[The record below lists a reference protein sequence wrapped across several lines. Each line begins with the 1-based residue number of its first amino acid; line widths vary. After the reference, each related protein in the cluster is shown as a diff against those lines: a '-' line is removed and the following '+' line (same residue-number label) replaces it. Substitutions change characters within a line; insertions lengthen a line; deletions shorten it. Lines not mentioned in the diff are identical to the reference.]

1 MCTIQ
6 TEAIRTQCTKQALL
20 KRRKKKK
27 LKKLFSPQNQAVSA
41 PDSALGWPLP
51 LPTTQV
57 IISDPATTMSVERSA
72 RGRDGMTSPSVASR
86 SSPHATKV
94 YEAEP
99 WPSISLS
106 EHTGA
111 FTRCCQHS
119 SRWQCR
125 WPRHPY
131 PGCKQK
137 GPSGDQGLCL
147 SASWRK
153 TWMKYSGDSGRPTA
167 PLLCRR
173 KTLQEDC
180 PVFLGL

>member
-1 MCTIQ
+1 M
-6 TEAIRTQCTKQALL
+6 EAIRTQCTKQALL
-20 KRRKKKK
+20 KRRKKKAQKAVLTPKSGSVSPK
-27 LKKLFSPQNQAVSA
+27 LCCRVTS
-41 PDSALGWPLP
+41 
-51 LPTTQV
+51 T
-57 IISDPATTMSVERSA
+57 PASYPSNYFRSSNHNECERSA

-94 YEAEP
+94 NEAEP
-99 WPSISLS
+99 WPSIPLS

-137 GPSGDQGLCL
+137 GPAGGQGLCL

-167 PLLCRR
+167 PLLCR
-173 KTLQEDC
+173 KKILQEDC